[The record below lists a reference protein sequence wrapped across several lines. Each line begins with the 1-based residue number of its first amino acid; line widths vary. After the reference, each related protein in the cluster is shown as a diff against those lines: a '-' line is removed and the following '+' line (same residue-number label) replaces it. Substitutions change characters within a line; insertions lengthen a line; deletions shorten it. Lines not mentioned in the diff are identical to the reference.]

1 MDKKTLRKQEIIE
14 KSISRMF
21 EYGYH
26 GTSVKDIADAA
37 GIPKGS
43 VYNYFENKEDYV
55 VEALKYYGQQAEPLM
70 SNLTNTSLGPIERI
84 ERFYTLAIQGHIE
97 YQTYSLGCFTGKMA
111 QELCGIN
118 AGIRGLVEDLH
129 DKVAGKIASNI
140 EEAISLGL
148 LETKMPAKELA
159 DFIHSSWHGTLLR
172 VKSTQ
177 DKETLNNFYNIV
189 FKVLLK

>member
-55 VEALKYYGQQAEPLM
+55 VEALKYYGENAAPLIA
-70 SNLTNTSLGPIERI
+70 NLTDTRLGPIERI
-84 ERFYTLAIQGHIE
+84 ERFYSVAIQGHIE
-97 YQTYSLGCFTGKMA
+97 NKSYSLGCFTGKMA

-118 AGIRGLVEDLH
+118 EGIRNV
-129 DKVAGKIASNI
+129 
-140 EEAISLGL
+140 
-148 LETKMPAKELA
+148 
-159 DFIHSSWHGTLLR
+159 
-172 VKSTQ
+172 
-177 DKETLNNFYNIV
+177 
-189 FKVLLK
+189 

>member
-1 MDKKTLRKQEIIE
+1 
-14 KSISRMF
+14 MF

-55 VEALKYYGQQAEPLM
+55 IEALKYYGENAQPLIANLSDM
-70 SNLTNTSLGPIERI
+70 SVGPIERI
-84 ERFYTLAIQGHIE
+84 DKFYTLAIQGQIE
-97 YQTYSLGCFTGKMA
+97 NKSYSLGCFTGKMA

-118 AGIRGLVEDLH
+118 EGIRSVVEDLH
-129 DKVAGKIASNI
+129 DLVADKIAANLQ
-140 EEAISLGL
+140 EAMDQGL
-148 LETKMPAKELA
+148 IKATLPAQDLA
-159 DFIHSSWHGTLLR
+159 EFIHSSWHGTLLR

-177 DKETLNNFYNIV
+177 NKETLNNFYNTV